1 MIDKAFLVE
10 LFILVPYDFRGALRH
25 TIFFAP
31 AQNPP
36 THLRLSLRPFPFAI
50 PEDLHDSRIQ

>member
-25 TIFFAP
+25 TIFFALFRAGSESTNAP
-31 AQNPP
+31 ATFAQ
-36 THLRLSLRPFPFAI
+36 TISFCHTGRPA
-50 PEDLHDSRIQ
+50 